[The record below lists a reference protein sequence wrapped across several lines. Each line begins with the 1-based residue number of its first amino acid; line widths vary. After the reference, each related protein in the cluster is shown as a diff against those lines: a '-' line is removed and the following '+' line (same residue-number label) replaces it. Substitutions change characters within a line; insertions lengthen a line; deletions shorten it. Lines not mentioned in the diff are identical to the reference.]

1 MRGIRPTPRGGPE
14 AAAAGGRFP
23 LTLSVQYHDLHAP
36 VLAASLLAGIVGQWS
51 VLTEAHRLGKLP
63 AELTRLRR
71 YGLIIIDEVGYLPFE
86 QDAANLVFQLVS
98 SRYEHA
104 SLILT
109 SNLPF
114 SAWGGV
120 FGDQAVAAA
129 MIDRIVHHAD
139 VLTLKGASYRLRN
152 RGIDTLPSIRTTT
165 SDTDN

>member
-1 MRGIRPTPRGGPE
+1 M
-14 AAAAGGRFP
+14 
-23 LTLSVQYHDLHAP
+23 
-36 VLAASLLAGIVGQWS
+36 
-51 VLTEAHRLGKLP
+51 
-63 AELTRLRR
+63 
-71 YGLIIIDEVGYLPFE
+71 
-86 QDAANLVFQLVS
+86 S

-114 SAWGGV
+114 SGWGGV
-120 FGDQAVAAA
+120 FGDQVVAAA

-165 SDTDN
+165 DNNPG